1 MSITCCPE
9 ACQVQGE
16 LSVDC
21 ADARLGRGKGRLE
34 RPRHT
39 PMTGRGRGVTC
50 PWATL
55 TQRSGIPSCQCY
67 QPQAFLTDLSLPY
80 DTPGAAEGA
89 TTPKRPVPGH
99 GHALYLQGE
108 VMLHQGWGRCTT
120 LGCAKLWAGR
130 RWGVSQV
137 LLPPALVR
145 LTQGPAMWTNLM
157 LLGRVRLGRQQVEGG
172 GHSRDWEFL

>member
-1 MSITCCPE
+1 MGQPPP
-9 ACQVQGE
+9 
-16 LSVDC
+16 
-21 ADARLGRGKGRLE
+21 RG
-34 RPRHT
+34 
-39 PMTGRGRGVTC
+39 
-50 PWATL
+50 
-55 TQRSGIPSCQCY
+55 PS
-67 QPQAFLTDLSLPY
+67 
-80 DTPGAAEGA
+80 
-89 TTPKRPVPGH
+89 PGH

-172 GHSRDWEFL
+172 WALKGLGIPVSRLAVPSPGEEIGQRLEHSLPVQMGKHKS